1 MTTAHDIERSLY
13 DWAPRELAMAWD
25 NVGLLVGDPAQEV
38 RRVLVALD
46 ITQGVAEEA
55 VSLGAQMIVSH
66 HPVMNCAWHEVQT
79 LRADDAQGRLL
90 RYLVQHGLAACCMHT
105 NLDAADGGV
114 NDCLAH
120 ALGLSGLS
128 MLNEEKIGRIGTLSC
143 EIPLEEFLPAVVK
156 SLGCSGLRFRDGGKP
171 VHRVAVGGGA
181 CRDYIPQAIAQ
192 GCDTFVTADLRY
204 NDFLDTHGLNLI
216 DAGHYPT
223 ENVVCEAVR
232 AYLAKSFPLLEV
244 VQLRVASRRH
254 SILSVRRRSTMSGH
268 SKWHNIQKTKGAAD
282 AKRSAAFTKIAK
294 EIIVAVKQGGS
305 GDPANNSRL
314 ATVIAKAKAD
324 NMPNDN
330 IKRTIDK
337 ALGSGNTD
345 NYESVTYEGYGP
357 GGVAVIVEALTDN
370 RQRTAPEV
378 RHYFD
383 KFGKGNLGAQGCV
396 SWSFDRKG
404 VIVIDNEDGDYD
416 EDTVMM
422 DALEAGAADFT
433 ADGPVFEITTDPDAF
448 NDVIAALEAKGY
460 TFASADISLVPQ
472 TYVKLTSE
480 EDVKNMEKLLD
491 MLEDNEDVQNTYH
504 NWETED

>member
-1 MTTAHDIERSLY
+1 MTRELSLQPRLALLASLVPQGAVLADVGTDHGYIPVCLRQRGVIDRAIASDIGREPLEHARRTAEEYSVGGIDLRLCAGLDAIAPEECDTVLIAGMGGETIWGILAAAPWTRDGRHTLLLPPQTKIEELRLSLY

-90 RYLVQHGLAACCMHT
+90 RYLVRHGLAACCMHT

-244 VQLRVASRRH
+244 V
-254 SILSVRRRSTMSGH
+254 
-268 SKWHNIQKTKGAAD
+268 
-282 AKRSAAFTKIAK
+282 RSA
-294 EIIVAVKQGGS
+294 S
-305 GDPANNSRL
+305 
-314 ATVIAKAKAD
+314 
-324 NMPNDN
+324 
-330 IKRTIDK
+330 
-337 ALGSGNTD
+337 
-345 NYESVTYEGYGP
+345 
-357 GGVAVIVEALTDN
+357 
-370 RQRTAPEV
+370 
-378 RHYFD
+378 HH
-383 KFGKGNLGAQGCV
+383 
-396 SWSFDRKG
+396 
-404 VIVIDNEDGDYD
+404 
-416 EDTVMM
+416 
-422 DALEAGAADFT
+422 DAIQYYL
-433 ADGPVFEITTDPDAF
+433 
-448 NDVIAALEAKGY
+448 
-460 TFASADISLVPQ
+460 
-472 TYVKLTSE
+472 
-480 EDVKNMEKLLD
+480 
-491 MLEDNEDVQNTYH
+491 
-504 NWETED
+504 